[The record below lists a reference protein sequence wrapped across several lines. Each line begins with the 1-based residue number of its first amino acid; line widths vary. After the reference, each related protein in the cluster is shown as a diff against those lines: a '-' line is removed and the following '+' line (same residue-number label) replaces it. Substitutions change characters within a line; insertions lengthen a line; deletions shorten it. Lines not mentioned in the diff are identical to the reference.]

1 MSKRTSRKALSAQ
14 GLLGAVRG
22 EFERIPDARSPR
34 RFTLSD
40 VLMSGLAVFGL
51 KYPSLLQFDRAQ
63 GEESVRHNLRRLYG
77 VEQAPCD
84 TYLRER
90 LDEVDPCVLEKV
102 YKRLFALLQRG
113 RGLAGMEVLDG
124 RYVLSVDGT
133 GMFSSGQVHCDQCC
147 RKQHRDGRVTYYHQ
161 MLGAVLV
168 HPACREVIPLMPEP
182 ILNGD
187 GSKKNDCERNAAKR
201 LLRRV
206 RRNHPHLKLLVV
218 EDALASNGPHIRL
231 LEELDMR
238 YVLGVRE
245 SDHRSLYEWVDKTRD
260 TQEHEEV
267 DADGVVHRFRYL
279 NGVPLND
286 RHFDLEVNFL
296 EYWEHR
302 PNGRVRRFSWVSDIE
317 ITESNRMEL
326 MRVGRSRWR
335 IENETFNTL
344 KNQGYG
350 LEHNYGHGYKHLS
363 TVLMHLMMLAF
374 LVDQIQLRCC
384 RLFNEARQAM
394 YSQGALWRKMRRLFL
409 EYLIDSWEHLYT
421 AIAKGYR
428 SMALPDPP

>member
-1 MSKRTSRKALSAQ
+1 MNKRTSRKDLSAQ
-14 GLLGAVRG
+14 GLLRAIRA
-22 EFERIPDARSPR
+22 EFDRIADSRRPR
-34 RFTLSD
+34 RFSLSD
-40 VLMSGLAVFGL
+40 VLMSGLAIFGL

-63 GEESVRHNLRRLYG
+63 SEEAVRHDLRRLYG
-77 VEQAPCD
+77 VDRAPCD

-90 LDEVDPCVLEKV
+90 LDEVDPDVLEKV

-113 RGLAGMEVLDG
+113 RGLEGMEVLDG

-133 GMFSSGQVHCDQCC
+133 GVFSSQSVHCDHCC
-147 RKQHRDGRVTYYHQ
+147 ERHHQDGRVTWYHQ

-168 HPACREVIPLMPEP
+168 HPECREVIPLMPEA
-182 ILNGD
+182 IMKGD
-187 GSKKNDCERNAAKR
+187 GSNKNDCERNAAKR

-218 EDALASNGPHIRL
+218 EDGLASNGPHIRL

-238 YVLGVRE
+238 YVLGARE
-245 SDHRSLYEWVDKTRD
+245 KDHAFLYEWVDKTPGTR
-260 TQEHEEV
+260 EHEEV
-267 DADGVVHRFRYL
+267 DEAGVVHRFRYL

-296 EYWEHR
+296 EYREER
-302 PNGRVRRFSWVSDIE
+302 PDGKVQRFAWVSDLALAP
-317 ITESNRMEL
+317 SNL
-326 MRVGRSRWR
+326 MRIMRIGRARWR

-350 LEHNYGHGYKHLS
+350 LEHNYGHGRQYLS

-374 LVDQIQLRCC
+374 LIDQIQLRCC
-384 RLFNEARQAM
+384 GLFNRALERRH
-394 YSQGALWRKMRRLFL
+394 SRSALWSKIRSLFDHF
-409 EYLIDSWEHLYT
+409 LIDSWEQLYAT
-421 AIAKGYR
+421 IAHDDL
-428 SMALPDPP
+428 AVPLPNPP